1 VKVIKFSWLL
11 LALVLSAVI
20 TTTNAAELKVG
31 VVNAALVL
39 DKSPQKT
46 AALQRLEKEFS
57 TRSKSIE
64 SKHKLLLQ
72 AQEKL
77 QKDAAILSADERKQN
92 ERKLLS
98 EQRELK
104 RLQDEYSEDLSIRR
118 NEELR
123 KLEKQI
129 ADTIVE
135 LAEAEKY
142 DLVIYQ
148 GVIYASDAV
157 DITDAVL
164 AKLKV
169 K

>member
-1 VKVIKFSWLL
+1 MKVIKFSWLL

>member
-1 VKVIKFSWLL
+1 MKVIKFSWLL

-92 ERKLLS
+92 ERNLLS